1 MTSVKE
7 PASSEISATRVLK
20 GSLIVGT
27 GLFSAQLAGF
37 VRQLVIGYLL
47 GTGAEADALSA
58 AMAPIETWWAVL
70 ATAVIFGFAPM
81 FSPHNGQAAY
91 SFGDVLKPVARLAI
105 ASTVFFFL
113 LAEPLILLFAPG
125 LDADTAA
132 LGAQLLRWL
141 SLSPAAIGVA
151 FVYTALLFS
160 HRHFAVASFHH
171 ATVNVSTIVGALLLH
186 ESLGVYGFAVGY
198 VSGTFLHLA
207 INHFYARRTVADGR
221 PASGALGLKD
231 LLAAPAPILA
241 HALAM
246 ELNTAV
252 TRAYASMFGVGMT
265 AAFEFGF
272 KLLRVPLA
280 LLVIPLSQS
289 LLPEVASRPGEA
301 APRQAPLRAV
311 GRASWL
317 LAGFLAVVAAVM
329 FIGRQSIVS
338 LLFERGE
345 FGGASTTAVAA
356 ILLAYTPVILG
367 RGLSDFLSRNL
378 FAMGRFRVALITAAG
393 ALAVNLVVSFLVPP
407 EQPELIGLGAMIGF
421 TVGAIVI
428 VGHVLRLRRDA

>member
-20 GSLIVGT
+20 GSLIVGI

-47 GTGAEADALSA
+47 GTGSEADALSA

-171 ATVNVSTIVGALLLH
+171 ATVNVSTIVGALLLY

-207 INHFYARRTVADGR
+207 INHFYARGTVADRR
-221 PASGALGLKD
+221 PASGTLGLKD

-289 LLPEVASRPGEA
+289 LLLEVASRPGEA
-301 APRQAPLRAV
+301 APRQAPLRASLAPPGCWPV
-311 GRASWL
+311 FWL
-317 LAGFLAVVAAVM
+317 
-329 FIGRQSIVS
+329 S
-338 LLFERGE
+338 
-345 FGGASTTAVAA
+345 
-356 ILLAYTPVILG
+356 
-367 RGLSDFLSRNL
+367 
-378 FAMGRFRVALITAAG
+378 
-393 ALAVNLVVSFLVPP
+393 
-407 EQPELIGLGAMIGF
+407 
-421 TVGAIVI
+421 
-428 VGHVLRLRRDA
+428 